1 MFPRLSTNRLILQ
14 QIQPQDQQFI
24 FEGLSHPAV
33 IPFYGVR
40 YDSYEAT
47 GAQMEWYDKMFMEG
61 TGMAWK
67 IVDRQTASDMG
78 VISVYFYK
86 AEHNKAEIGFWLLPS
101 FWNQGY
107 ASEAMVAVVEY
118 WQKERNLHRL
128 EAFVEVGN
136 EASSKLLE
144 KTGFRYEG
152 TMTDCELKNGRY
164 ISLHIYALIAS

>member
-1 MFPRLSTNRLILQ
+1 
-14 QIQPQDQQFI
+14 
-24 FEGLSHPAV
+24 
-33 IPFYGVR
+33 
-40 YDSYEAT
+40 
-47 GAQMEWYDKMFMEG
+47 
-61 TGMAWK
+61 
-67 IVDRQTASDMG
+67 
-78 VISVYFYK
+78 
-86 AEHNKAEIGFWLLPS
+86 
-101 FWNQGY
+101 
-107 ASEAMVAVVEY
+107 MVAVVEY

>member
-1 MFPRLSTNRLILQ
+1 M
-14 QIQPQDQQFI
+14 
-24 FEGLSHPAV
+24 

-47 GAQMEWYDKMFMEG
+47 AAQMEWYDKMLIEG

-67 IVDRQTASDMG
+67 IVDRKTASDMG

-86 AEHNKAEIGFWLLPS
+86 AEHNKAEIGFWLLPP
-101 FWNQGY
+101 FWDQGY
-107 ASEAMVAVVEY
+107 AREAMVAVVEY

-136 EASSKLLE
+136 EASSRLLE
-144 KTGFRYEG
+144 KTGFKYEG
-152 TMTDCELKNGRY
+152 TMKDCEMKNGRY
-164 ISLHIYALIAS
+164 ISLHIYALIPS